1 MDPPVPEPPV
11 PDPLVRLLPGAPL
24 AARVLAEGTRRAAA
38 LRACGVLPTLALVS
52 IGDDPASAVYL
63 ARKQAE
69 GERAGIVVRSI
80 RLAAGAAHA
89 SAFATL
95 EELRAAGGVHGVL
108 LQMPLPDGWPA
119 QDLQLAIPAA
129 KDVDGFHP
137 ESLGRLAL
145 GLPGFV
151 ACTPRGI
158 HGLLHHHGVELA
170 GKRVV
175 IVGRSAIVGTPLALL
190 LSRKGVD
197 ATVTLAHSRT
207 PDLPA
212 VCREADVLVA
222 ALGVPGAITAAH
234 VKPGATVIDVG
245 IHRVPDAARP
255 GRMRLVG
262 DVDVA
267 SVSGVAGA
275 LSPVPGG
282 VGPLTVAFLMSNT
295 LDAAEAAA
303 RAAGVRVP

>member
-1 MDPPVPEPPV
+1 MD
-11 PDPLVRLLPGAPL
+11 LHARLLSGAPL
-24 AARVLAEGTRRAAA
+24 AAQVLDLAARRAAA
-38 LRACGVLPTLALVS
+38 LRAHGVLPTLALVS

-63 ARKQAE
+63 TRKQAE
-69 GERAGIVVRSI
+69 GEKAGIVVRSV
-80 RLAAGAAHA
+80 RLSAGAEHA
-89 SAFATL
+89 SAFAVL
-95 EELRAAGGVHGVL
+95 DELRTEPGVHGVL
-108 LQMPLPDGWPA
+108 LQMPLPAGWPA
-119 QDLQLAIPAA
+119 QDLQLAIPAS

-151 ACTPRGI
+151 ACTPKGV
-158 HGLLHHHGVELA
+158 HALLVHHGIALA

-207 PDLPA
+207 EGLAD

-222 ALGVPGAITAAH
+222 ALGVPRAIGAQH
-234 VKPGATVIDVG
+234 VRKSATVIDVG
-245 IHRVPDAARP
+245 IHREPDPARP
-255 GRMRLVG
+255 GKTRLVG
-262 DVDVA
+262 DVDANAVK
-267 SVSGVAGA
+267 GVAGA

-303 RAAGVRVP
+303 RAAGVPIP

>member
-1 MDPPVPEPPV
+1 MDAPSLSPTA
-11 PDPLVRLLPGAPL
+11 RLLPGAPL
-24 AARVLAEGTRRAAA
+24 ATQLLATAAQRAAA
-38 LRACGVLPTLALVS
+38 LRAHGVLPTLALVS

-63 ARKQAE
+63 ARKQDE
-69 GERAGIVVRSI
+69 GEKAGILVHPI
-80 RLAAGAAHA
+80 RITASASPA

-95 EELRAAGGVHGVL
+95 DELRRDPGVHGVL
-108 LQMPLPDGWPA
+108 LQMPLPEGWPA
-119 QDLQLAIPAA
+119 QDLQLAIPAS

-151 ACTPRGI
+151 ACTPKGI
-158 HGLLHHHGVELA
+158 HALLVHHGVALA

-207 PDLPA
+207 PDLAA

-222 ALGVPGAITAAH
+222 ALGVPRAIGAAH
-234 VKPGATVIDVG
+234 VRPGATVIDVG
-245 IHRVPDAARP
+245 IHREPDPARP
-255 GRMRLVG
+255 GKTRLVG
-262 DVDVA
+262 DVDADAVR
-267 SVSGVAGA
+267 SVAGA

-282 VGPLTVAFLMSNT
+282 VGPLTVAYLMSNT
-295 LDAAEAAA
+295 LDATEAAA
-303 RAAGVRVP
+303 RARGVPVP

>member
-1 MDPPVPEPPV
+1 METPSAAPTA
-11 PDPLVRLLPGAPL
+11 RLLPGAPL
-24 AARVLAEGTRRAAA
+24 AAQVLETVALRVAA
-38 LRACGVLPTLALVS
+38 LRVHGILPTLALVS
-52 IGDDPASAVYL
+52 IGEDPASIVYL
-63 ARKQAE
+63 GRKVA
-69 GERAGIVVRSI
+69 AGDKTGIQVR
-80 RLAAGAAHA
+80 RVQLAASASHS
-89 SAFATL
+89 SAFAML
-95 EELRAAGGVHGVL
+95 EDLRNDVGVHGVL
-108 LQMPLPDGWPA
+108 LQMPLPAGWPG
-119 QDLQLAIPAA
+119 QDLQLAISAS

-158 HGLLHHHGVELA
+158 HALLVHHGVALA

-175 IVGRSAIVGTPLALL
+175 VVGRSAIVGTPLALL

-207 PDLPA
+207 EDLAA

-222 ALGVPGAITAAH
+222 AMGVPRAIGARH

-245 IHRVPDAARP
+245 IHREPDPTRP
-255 GRMRLVG
+255 GKTRLVG
-262 DVDVA
+262 DVDAEAVKA
-267 SVSGVAGA
+267 VAGA

-282 VGPLTVAFLMSNT
+282 VGPLTVAYLMSNT
-295 LDAAEAAA
+295 VDAAEAAA
-303 RAAGVRVP
+303 RARGVPLP

>member
-1 MDPPVPEPPV
+1 MDLPSLSPVA
-11 PDPLVRLLPGAPL
+11 RLLPGAAL
-24 AARVLAEGTRRAAA
+24 AAQVLDLAAHRAAA
-38 LRACGVLPTLALVS
+38 LRAHGILPTLALVS

-69 GERAGIVVRSI
+69 GERAGIVVRSV
-80 RLAAGAAHA
+80 RLSATAQHA
-89 SAFATL
+89 SAFALLDDLMTDP
-95 EELRAAGGVHGVL
+95 GVHGVL
-108 LQMPLPDGWPA
+108 LQMPLPPGWPA
-119 QDLQLAIPAA
+119 QDLQLAIPAS

-151 ACTPRGI
+151 ACTPRGV
-158 HGLLHHHGVELA
+158 HALLVHHGVALA

-207 PDLPA
+207 EGLAA

-222 ALGVPGAITAAH
+222 ALGVPRAIGAAH

-245 IHRVPDAARP
+245 IHREPDPARP
-255 GRMRLVG
+255 GKTRLVG
-262 DVDVA
+262 DVDADAVRP
-267 SVSGVAGA
+267 VAGA

-282 VGPLTVAFLMSNT
+282 VGPLTVAYLMANT

-303 RAAGVRVP
+303 RAAGVPLP